1 LGINNYNIIII
12 ININNYNSNAAI
24 LLSITI

>member
-1 LGINNYNIIII
+1 MFLTVTTWVLI
-12 ININNYNSNAAI
+12 SNAAI